1 MATFIA
7 DAAGQIAIGVQH
19 GDFEVV
25 IRANALD
32 GVPFAPGATVELD
45 DARLAAILA
54 ELLAPFGAV
63 GVPIDEHRQS
73 SHSHG
78 NDPALPERG

>member
-19 GDFEVV
+19 GELTAVV
-25 IRANALD
+25 HANALD

-45 DARLAAILA
+45 DARLSAILA

-73 SHSHG
+73 S
-78 NDPALPERG
+78 DPYGDDPKVSAGG